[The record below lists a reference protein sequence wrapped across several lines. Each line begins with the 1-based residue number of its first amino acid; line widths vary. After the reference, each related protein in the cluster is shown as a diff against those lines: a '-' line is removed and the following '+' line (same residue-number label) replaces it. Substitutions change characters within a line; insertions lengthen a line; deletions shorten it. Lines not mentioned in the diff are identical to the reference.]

1 MGKTMIFG
9 GGVPTAPDVKKLVD
23 SIGIPKEGDVVAYT
37 QLEKLLRLNR
47 DSFRFRTVL
56 NAWKRKLFAENNVLM
71 TSVPTVGYKAADP
84 SERIVDSK
92 SRVRSGF
99 KKVKMGSVVAGS
111 TDRARLSDDEK
122 SQQTKLA
129 MIHGQILLAQK
140 TAPRELLA
148 AE

>member
-1 MGKTMIFG
+1 MSRTMIFG
-9 GGVPTAPDVKKLVD
+9 GGVPTAPDVKKIVD
-23 SIGIPKEGDVVAYT
+23 SIGIPKEGAVVKYT
-37 QLEKLLRLNR
+37 QLERLLHLKR

-71 TSVPTVGYKAADP
+71 TAVPTVGYKAADP
-84 SERIVDSK
+84 SERIVESK

-99 KKVKMGSVVAGS
+99 KKVKMGSVVAQA

-122 SQQTKLA
+122 IQQTKLA

-140 TAPRELLA
+140 TAPKELLA
-148 AE
+148 VE